1 MNKAEIVRQLAKQT
15 IKQEQDLKIYLKNQV
30 EELKMGMT
38 YISELQITL
47 MKNQDVLHQKL
58 STISPMDTKV
68 DLIPMMN
75 ELTEMKKQN
84 KKLKRQFLIS
94 FLAVQVP
101 LLAVLVAYLV
111 VLALTR

>member
-15 IKQEQDLKIYLKNQV
+15 IEQEQDLKIYLKNQV
-30 EELKMGMT
+30 AELKMGVA

-58 STISPMDTKV
+58 ITISPMDTKV

-84 KKLKRQFLIS
+84 KKLKKQILINC
-94 FLAVQVP
+94 LLVP
-101 LLAVLVAYLV
+101 V
-111 VLALTR
+111 